1 MKRTGEIVDVSV
13 GPGLLGHVDALG
25 NPIDG
30 KGPIEAIERRHV
42 SPKAPG
48 ILPHRSVKQ
57 PMMTGLKPVDAM
69 VPIGRGQREL
79 IIGDRQT
86 GKTAVAID
94 TIFNQK
100 RWNDDKDE
108 VKKLCCVYVGSI
120 SLSQSQQWQRSGSLV
135 FTMY

>member
-1 MKRTGEIVDVSV
+1 M
-13 GPGLLGHVDALG
+13 PWG

-30 KGPIEAIERRHV
+30 MSPIEAIERRRA
-42 SPKAPG
+42 SLKAP
-48 ILPHRSVKQ
+48 ILPCRSVNQ

-94 TIFNQK
+94 AILNQK
-100 RWNDDKDE
+100 RWNDGKDD
-108 VKKLCCVYVGSI
+108 VKKLSFTELHFRTGFISNLVWFGSNNN
-120 SLSQSQQWQRSGSLV
+120 G
-135 FTMY
+135 